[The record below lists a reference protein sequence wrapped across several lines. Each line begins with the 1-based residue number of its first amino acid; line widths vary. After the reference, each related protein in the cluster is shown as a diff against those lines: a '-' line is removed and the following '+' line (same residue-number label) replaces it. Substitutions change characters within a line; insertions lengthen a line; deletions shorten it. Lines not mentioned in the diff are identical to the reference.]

1 MLRPVRVV
9 SVLSAL
15 VLVLTPL
22 RAQNLVA
29 ICRQM
34 SHPPVGS
41 WATFKII
48 GGSSDGA
55 TLKMSIVGSE
65 SHGDSTYLWV
75 EMAMNGLEGGR
86 GQKFSGMSKELV
98 GGVGPGLTR
107 PRQVILKIGNG
118 PAMTMPVGGPMGQM
132 AGGDRTGFARCGEG
146 KSLGY
151 ADVTVPAGT
160 FHALHVQ
167 DKDAAE
173 MWVMPNLAL
182 GLIKATRLGGGGDLV
197 MTGHGSGAKDELTE
211 APVPF
216 NPAILM
222 QMMDGPNSH

>member
-1 MLRPVRVV
+1 MLRPVAVV
-9 SVLSAL
+9 TGLSLA
-15 VLVLTPL
+15 VMPL
-22 RAQNLVA
+22 HSQDLVA
-29 ICRQM
+29 ICKQM

-41 WATFKII
+41 WATFKVV
-48 GGSSDGA
+48 GGTDDGG
-55 TLKMSIVGSE
+55 TVKISVVGAE
-65 SHGDSTYLWV
+65 GGDIWI
-75 EMAMNGLEGGR
+75 EFAMNGFGGPS
-86 GQKFSGMSKELV
+86 GQKFSGISKALV
-98 GGVGPGLTR
+98 DGFGPGMAH
-107 PRQVILKIGNG
+107 PKKSILKVGSA

-132 AGGDRTGFARCGEG
+132 ASGDRTGFAKCGEG

-167 DKDAAE
+167 DPKDASE
-173 MWVMPNLAL
+173 IWVMPTIPF
-182 GLIKATRLGGGGDLV
+182 GLIKATKMGGGGDVV

-222 QMMDGPNSH
+222 QMGNSH